1 MKAFPRNPRIVDAA
15 ALSLLAV
22 LALTAARPA
31 RAAEAQVAL
40 QSIQVQSLPHTQMQ
54 LALHLSGPAPK
65 PLSFTMDHPA
75 RVVIDLPD
83 TQLALPSN
91 QIHVK
96 SGGLESVVA
105 AATRH
110 RARVVL
116 NLDSMVAYAVQRR
129 GDEILITLGANA
141 AHENDA
147 PAAATTVAASTAAAG
162 TGLSTPWEI
171 RHISFRRSTDGAGRI
186 LVRLSNPHIPV
197 NLRQV
202 GNQVVI
208 DFSHAAV
215 PVNLL
220 RRFDATDYGTPVRD
234 FSVTRTP
241 RGSRMTI
248 DATGA
253 FTELAYQANTQYV
266 VELRPETPGQVA
278 ARRPKYTGQRL
289 SLNFQSIK
297 VRAVLQL
304 LADASGQNIV
314 VANSVHGTVTLR
326 LHDVPW
332 DQALHLILQIEGLGE
347 RHQGNVILVAPQ
359 AELAAREKAEL
370 AAEQAVQQ
378 LEPLRSEYIQ
388 INYAKAANLA
398 ALIKSQGHSLLSKRG
413 SVTVDKRTNTL
424 LVQDTP
430 ERLTQ
435 IQRMV
440 RRLDVPVR
448 QVLISAR
455 VVLVNNDFE
464 RQLGTRLGLTDV
476 QANGANGIVTTT
488 GTAAGTDTIT
498 SSAIGNIQTTNS
510 PYPVSI
516 PTGSSAANRYDVNLP
531 VSNPAGSIAFGILS
545 GNYLV
550 DLELSAAQAETEAK
564 VISSPRVITA
574 NQRQATI
581 LQGTEIPYQQSASS
595 GATSI
600 AFKRAVLELKV
611 TPQITPDNR
620 IILTLEVRD
629 DEVGQVVVASGG
641 VQVPAIDT
649 RKVTTQ
655 VLVNDGQTVV
665 LGGILQTN
673 STDTINK
680 VPWLGDIPIIGHLF
694 KNTDHKNFKDELLVF
709 VTPKIVHQ
717 NPAVY

>member
-1 MKAFPRNPRIVDAA
+1 MKAFPRNPRVVDAA
-15 ALSLLAV
+15 ALSLLAL

-31 RAAEAQVAL
+31 RAAAAQVAL
-40 QSIQVQSLPHTQMQ
+40 QSIQVQQLPHAQMQ

-75 RVVIDLPD
+75 RIVIDLPG

-91 QIHVK
+91 RVRVK
-96 SGGLESVVA
+96 SGGLETVLA
-105 AATRH
+105 AATRR

-116 NLDSMVAYAVQRR
+116 NLDSMVAYRLQRR
-129 GDEILITLGANA
+129 GDEILITLGAGA
-141 AHENDA
+141 TH
-147 PAAATTVAASTAAAG
+147 AAAAATVAASSTAVSAG
-162 TGLSTPWEI
+162 ISTPWEI
-171 RHISFRRSTDGAGRI
+171 RHISFRRSTNGGGRI
-186 LVRLSNPHIPV
+186 LVRLSNSHIPV

-215 PVNLL
+215 PENLL
-220 RRFDATDYGTPVRD
+220 RRFDATDFGTPVRD

-241 RGSRMTI
+241 RGARMTI

-266 VELRPETPGQVA
+266 VELRPATQSQMA
-278 ARRPKYTGQRL
+278 ARQPKYSGQRL

-430 ERLTQ
+430 ERLAQ

-440 RRLDVPVR
+440 HRLDVPVR

-476 QANGANGIVTTT
+476 QANGPNGIVATT
-488 GTAAGTDTIT
+488 GTAAGTDMMV
-498 SSAIGNIQTTNS
+498 SSAIGNVQANNT
-510 PYPVSI
+510 PYPVTF
-516 PTGSSAANRYDVNLP
+516 PTGSSAANRYNVNLP

-629 DEVGQVVVASGG
+629 DEVGQEVVASGG

-673 STDTINK
+673 NTDTINK
-680 VPWLGDIPIIGHLF
+680 VPWLGDLPIIGHLF
-694 KNTDHKNFKDELLVF
+694 KNTDHKNYKDELLVF